1 MIKIKIDG
9 NDHNVN
15 PELTVEKYQ
24 IISRNPKKYEN
35 QTEILALYLGIT
47 PDELKDLPVDQ
58 ISFLDKILTT
68 HMTPPQ
74 TDLIFTF
81 KHEGVTYGLEN
92 DWGNMTFG
100 QWTDMEVFSQ
110 PDKITDNIH
119 ILLALLYR
127 PIEKQKGNTYK
138 LEKFKS
144 SKVLDRA
151 EIFKNVPIILW
162 FSAANFFFLI
172 SKEFV
177 SNTNISLKRKMRIQK
192 IKQKILK
199 WIPLN
204 LPLKWLQ
211 DFFINSRINSRKKI

>member
-9 NDHNVN
+9 KDHQVN
-15 PELTVEKYQ
+15 PELTIEKYQ
-24 IISRNPKKYEN
+24 RIARDPKRFEN
-35 QTEILALYLGIT
+35 QTEILALYLDIT
-47 PDELKDLPVDQ
+47 PEELKDLPVDQ

-68 HMTPPQ
+68 HMSPPQ
-74 TDLIFTF
+74 ADLIFTF

-110 PDKITDNIH
+110 PDKIIDNIH
-119 ILLALLYR
+119 ILMALLYR
-127 PIEKQKGNTYK
+127 PIEKQKGGTYK

-144 SKVLDRA
+144 SKVMERA
-151 EIFKNVPIILW
+151 EIFKDVPVILW

-177 SNTNISLKRKMRIQK
+177 SNTNTSLKRKMRIQK
-192 IKQKILK
+192 LKQKILK

-204 LPLKWLQ
+204 PLLRWLR
-211 DFFINSRINSRKKI
+211 DFFISSRINSRKKI

>member
-9 NDHNVN
+9 KEHNVN
-15 PELTVEKYQ
+15 PELTIEKYQ

-68 HMTPPQ
+68 HMSPPQ
-74 TDLIFTF
+74 SDLIFTF

-211 DFFINSRINSRKKI
+211 DFFTNSRINSRKKI

>member
-9 NDHNVN
+9 IEHNVN
-15 PELTVEKYQ
+15 PELTIEKYQ
-24 IISRNPKKYEN
+24 IISQNPNKYED

-68 HMTPPQ
+68 HLSPPD
-74 TDLIFTF
+74 TDIIFTF
-81 KHEGVTYGLEN
+81 KHEGTTYGLEN

-127 PIEKQKGNTYK
+127 PIEKQKGTIYK

-144 SKVLDRA
+144 SKVMERA
-151 EIFKNVPIILW
+151 ELFKSVPVVIW

-177 SNTNISLKRKMRIQK
+177 SNTNISLKRKMRIRK
-192 IKQKILK
+192 FKQKIMK

-204 LPLKWLQ
+204 HLLRWLR
-211 DFFINSRINSRKKI
+211 DFFTNSRINSRKKI

>member
-9 NDHNVN
+9 KDHNVN

-127 PIEKQKGNTYK
+127 PIEKQKGTTYK

-144 SKVLDRA
+144 SKVLERA

-211 DFFINSRINSRKKI
+211 DFFTNSRINSRKKI